1 MGRRKQRR
9 SVHWAAYLWP
19 GLPHLWIAGSWAGLI
34 LALSFTVLLNL
45 VLVTTLVWT
54 DWLPPRVQLACAAL
68 LGVIWLAAVIET
80 RFELRRIA
88 ASRQQSA
95 DCADSG
101 VDGTLEADQAEGI
114 PADELFRQAQ
124 AAYLSGDWLAAE
136 RTLRDLLRLDRRD
149 IEGQLLLATL
159 WRHSGRLDEAVGQ
172 LDRLQ
177 RLEDAAPWQFEINRE
192 REFIAVA
199 RGGEGSGDPL
209 PLTGETSPIAA

>member
-54 DWLPPRVQLACAAL
+54 DWLPARVQLACAAL

-88 ASRQQSA
+88 ASRQQSG

-101 VDGTLEADQAEGI
+101 VDGTLEADQEEGI

-124 AAYLSGDWLAAE
+124 AAYLRGDWLAAE
-136 RTLRDLLRLDRRD
+136 RSLLDLLRLDRRD

-159 WRHSGRLDEAVGQ
+159 WRHSGRFDEAVGQ

-177 RLEDAAPWQFEINRE
+177 RLEDAAAWQFEINRE